1 MSTYNDRKNLNQSIE
16 SILDQTYRNFEFLI
30 LDDAST
36 DSSYEQL
43 EAYQKLDK
51 RIMIFS
57 NKVNKGLTKSL
68 NILIKKSKGNY
79 IAIQDS
85 DDISMKDRFNTQINY
100 LTDGKYDLC
109 FTRAKLK
116 DSGKFIPGLSYYIPP
131 KVSIKY
137 KNPFIHGSLMIKKS
151 VLEKLNYYD
160 ENFYYAQDYKLFKD
174 AMMNN
179 YQIKYLNKAMYLLNT
194 KDNISTLN
202 KNEQKYYAN
211 CIKKGVNP

>member
-79 IAIQDS
+79 IARQDS

>member
-1 MSTYNDRKNLNQSIE
+1 M
-16 SILDQTYRNFEFLI
+16 
-30 LDDAST
+30 
-36 DSSYEQL
+36 
-43 EAYQKLDK
+43 
-51 RIMIFS
+51 
-57 NKVNKGLTKSL
+57 TKSL

-79 IAIQDS
+79 IARQDS

-194 KDNISTLN
+194 KENISTLN
-202 KNEQKYYAN
+202 KNEQKYYAD

>member
-57 NKVNKGLTKSL
+57 NKVNKGMTKSL

-79 IAIQDS
+79 IARQDS

>member
-79 IAIQDS
+79 IARQDS

-202 KNEQKYYAN
+202 KNEQKYYAD

>member
-36 DSSYEQL
+36 DSSSEQL

-79 IAIQDS
+79 IARQDS

-109 FTRAKLK
+109 
-116 DSGKFIPGLSYYIPP
+116 
-131 KVSIKY
+131 
-137 KNPFIHGSLMIKKS
+137 
-151 VLEKLNYYD
+151 
-160 ENFYYAQDYKLFKD
+160 
-174 AMMNN
+174 
-179 YQIKYLNKAMYLLNT
+179 
-194 KDNISTLN
+194 
-202 KNEQKYYAN
+202 
-211 CIKKGVNP
+211 